1 MADELNDVKRP
12 LEEQKTIDRARL
24 LMMEQLKLSEA
35 EAYRLLQKRAMD
47 NNIRIAEM
55 ADLVVKAA
63 SSNQSAIYK
72 AKLQQ
77 MSM

>member
-1 MADELNDVKRP
+1 
-12 LEEQKTIDRARL
+12 
-24 LMMEQLKLSEA
+24 
-35 EAYRLLQKRAMD
+35 MD

-55 ADLVVKAA
+55 ADLVVKAT
-63 SSNQSAIYK
+63 SSNQSAMYK

>member
-35 EAYRLLQKRAMD
+35 EAYRKNARWITIFVSLKW
-47 NNIRIAEM
+47 RI
-55 ADLVVKAA
+55 
-63 SSNQSAIYK
+63 
-72 AKLQQ
+72 
-77 MSM
+77 